1 MLKNFLLQVTVG
13 NTAVTDLAEV
23 IVPEEKTLTVWQ
35 LVSSGGTGGAII
47 MLTLLILSILAVYI
61 IVERFLV
68 IKQASK
74 EDENFM
80 NEIKDN
86 ILDGK
91 IDAAKELCKA
101 NDSPIA
107 RMIEKGVVRIGK
119 PLSDI
124 GTAVENTGK
133 LELNKLE
140 KNLSTLATISGAAPM
155 IGFLG
160 TVIGMILVF
169 HKMAAGGGG
178 VDLQTLSDGIFTAM
192 VTTVAGLIVGIIAYV
207 GYNTLVAR
215 VEKIVFVMEART
227 MEFLDILHE
236 PAV

>member
-13 NTAVTDLAEV
+13 NAAVTEVAEV
-23 IVPEEKTLTVWQ
+23 IIPEEKTLTVWQ

-47 MLTLLILSILAVYI
+47 MSTLLILSILAVYI

-68 IKQASK
+68 IKQAGK
-74 EDENFM
+74 EDDNFM
-80 NEIKDN
+80 NQIKDN

-91 IDAAKELCKA
+91 IDAAKELCKS

-107 RMIEKGVVRIGK
+107 RMIEKGVARIGK

-192 VTTVAGLIVGIIAYV
+192 VTTVAGLIVGIMAYV

-236 PAV
+236 PAI